1 MFDAATGV
9 FAANKVIREL
19 GESGRIGS
27 TETARTVILAETPLN
42 MGENMFELSSPLV
55 AGVTYNVNIN
65 GTVYPCVAYSGEFGQ
80 LGASIAIGNETLLGE
95 ADLTKEPFFAANIG
109 VDDRFACVCAS
120 YTEGTISIT
129 AVVETIHPIDP
140 KFLPG
145 VCLPVVEIT
154 SAEYPQSGTVAL
166 SAEESAALTAAAS
179 MNVGAVIRYT
189 LQTIPMTIVAQ
200 SLMGTMFVDAINN
213 PAFQFKAS
221 DDGWIMGE

>member
-1 MFDAATGV
+1 MDAIT
-9 FAANKVIREL
+9 
-19 GESGRIGS
+19 
-27 TETARTVILAETPLN
+27 LA
-42 MGENMFELSSPLV
+42 M
-55 AGVTYNVNIN
+55 AK
-65 GTVYPCVAYSGEFGQ
+65 AYSDSKGGY
-80 LGASIAIGNETLLGE
+80 ARKDTKTLTWDGDTTNSE
-95 ADLTKEPFFAANIG
+95 NIF
-109 VDDRFACVCAS
+109 D
-120 YTEGTISIT
+120 T
-129 AVVETIHPIDP
+129 AVVKISDEIVDLSTASAVTLRMMDGGGETLAKNDFTVFYEEGLQLLTYPLDDKVLLVNVPVESENVFAPGLYATVFEDVYRFESVTLVTETIHPIDP
-140 KFLPG
+140 KYLPG